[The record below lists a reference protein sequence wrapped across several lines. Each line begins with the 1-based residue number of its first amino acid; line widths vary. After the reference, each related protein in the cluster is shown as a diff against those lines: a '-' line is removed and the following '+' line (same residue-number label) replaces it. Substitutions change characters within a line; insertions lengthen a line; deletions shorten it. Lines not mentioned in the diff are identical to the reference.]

1 MMKKHYLG
9 VDIGGTFI
17 KYAKV
22 DEEFN
27 IINKWKIKSVEFAD
41 KDGFYDYLC
50 SNMGD
55 LYEVESIGIS
65 APGLIDKES
74 NVKSYAAP
82 NVRIMYGTNINN
94 EVNKRTGKIVASIND
109 AKSAGLCEFKIGNAK
124 GSSSSAF
131 LIIGTGTGGCVCDSN
146 GVVFGKDSFAGEF
159 HHLAFMNLKTKQIDR
174 LGDYASIT
182 ALVSIYNSK
191 VDDKDKVEFG
201 SEVTFRYKNG
211 EEKAI
216 ESVED
221 WMNNIIVQLITMTTF
236 YNPEVICIGG
246 GISEEDWFINLLKE
260 KYKEKCIEF
269 LCSDVITTDIR
280 ACKYN
285 NDANI
290 FGAIINVKS

>member
-1 MMKKHYLG
+1 M
-9 VDIGGTFI
+9 I
-17 KYAKV
+17 
-22 DEEFN
+22 
-27 IINKWKIKSVEFAD
+27 
-41 KDGFYDYLC
+41 
-50 SNMGD
+50 
-55 LYEVESIGIS
+55 
-65 APGLIDKES
+65 
-74 NVKSYAAP
+74 
-82 NVRIMYGTNINN
+82 
-94 EVNKRTGKIVASIND
+94 
-109 AKSAGLCEFKIGNAK
+109 
-124 GSSSSAF
+124 
-131 LIIGTGTGGCVCDSN
+131 
-146 GVVFGKDSFAGEF
+146 
-159 HHLAFMNLKTKQIDR
+159 KTKSS
-174 LGDYASIT
+174 L
-182 ALVSIYNSK
+182 
-191 VDDKDKVEFG
+191 
-201 SEVTFRYKNG
+201 EVKFRYKNG